1 MSNFHVVWCDH
12 RQSSEPGETHDDI
25 LPYCMKQING
35 VGLIPTQGEKLA
47 PKMWV
52 YATSPAHSGALTSGE
67 RAENDQQYDGIELVT
82 ESYDGTDWTEHKF
95 RLTSDA
101 ARSVA
106 ATLIR
111 AADIQQGLTR

>member
-1 MSNFHVVWCDH
+1 MSNFHVMWCDH
-12 RQSSEPGETHDDI
+12 RQSSEPGETHDDV

-35 VGLIPTQGEKLA
+35 VKLIPTGGEKFP

-52 YATSPAHSGALTSGE
+52 YATSAAHPEALTSGE
-67 RAENDQQYDGIELVT
+67 RAENDQMYDGIELVT
-82 ESYDGTDWTEHKF
+82 EVYNGTDWTEHKF

-101 ARSVA
+101 ARSLA